1 MINQTALN
9 KIPRSEENL
18 TNANFSDTN
27 KTSMPT
33 CGSHS
38 SHSTD
43 KKHVNKIPKN
53 SIIVYLLI
61 YACD

>member
-9 KIPRSEENL
+9 KIPRSEQNF
-18 TNANFSDTN
+18 TNANLSDTN

-38 SHSTD
+38 SHTTD
-43 KKHVNKIPKN
+43 KKHVN
-53 SIIVYLLI
+53 
-61 YACD
+61 